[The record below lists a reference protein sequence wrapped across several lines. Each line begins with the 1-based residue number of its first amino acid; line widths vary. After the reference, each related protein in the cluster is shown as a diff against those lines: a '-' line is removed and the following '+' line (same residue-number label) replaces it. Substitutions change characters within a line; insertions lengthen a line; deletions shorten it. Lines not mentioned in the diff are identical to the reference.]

1 VGVGLVEQ
9 IADKLP
15 RSHSYLHRRPT
26 DMGTLVLITAT
37 RFIEGSV
44 GLKGTVG
51 RSIKGSQCFA
61 RCNMQTKNFKLKIRA
76 IRNERGQ

>member
-15 RSHSYLHRRPT
+15 HSHSYLHHGLP

-44 GLKGTVG
+44 GLKRTVG
-51 RSIKGSQCFA
+51 SSVKGYQCFA
-61 RCNMQTKNFKLKIRA
+61 RCNMRTKNFNLKIRA
-76 IRNERGQ
+76 TRNERG